1 MLNMRD
7 NLILIGFASCGKS
20 TIGWHVATRLKLE
33 FYDLDQQ
40 IETRFQETE
49 SQALSCRQ
57 IYTTYGKDR
66 FRDLEADALARLTVQ
81 RVVLATGGG
90 APLQIR
96 NQARL
101 RTLGLI
107 LYLQA
112 SPEVLVERM
121 QTKGIPAYLWDDP
134 TGKNFLDF
142 WCERHEIYTALANGI
157 IETTGKDVDTI
168 TAETAIYYEQHNRNA
183 IQSQHIR

>member
-1 MLNMRD
+1 MRD

-20 TIGWHVATRLKLE
+20 TIGQRVATRLQLD
-33 FYDLDQQ
+33 FCDLDER
-40 IETRFQETE
+40 IEARFEETE
-49 SQALSCRQ
+49 GRILSCRQ
-57 IYTTYGKDR
+57 IYTTCGKDR
-66 FRDLEADALARLTVQ
+66 FREFEAEALARLTAQ
-81 RVVLATGGG
+81 RIVLATGGG

-101 RTLGLI
+101 KTLGLI

-112 SPEVLVERM
+112 APDALMERM

-157 IETTGKDVDTI
+157 IETTGKDIDTI
-168 TAETAIYYEQHNRNA
+168 TAEAAIYYEQYNRNA